1 MEDTMRRSALILS
14 LLPVG
19 LACASIVH
27 GSKQDIAFTSTPS
40 DARVTVDNQ
49 LVGNTPIVAKLT
61 RKDQHV
67 VRIELEGYSPFET
80 ALKRSTS
87 GWVWG
92 NIVFGGLIGLAVDA
106 GTGAMY
112 KLTPEQ
118 MNGTLGQVTST
129 TREGLCVVMVRRPD
143 PAWEKIAELT
153 RE

>member
-118 MNGTLGQVTST
+118 INGTLGQVTSM